1 MTVPFTKQPKVDSVV
16 WRMISAA
23 ILLLLW
29 VPASCVSAQKNSQQL
44 LADAGRGKINVSDSN
59 ELSSLAGSYL
69 AGRFAEKQL
78 DLLGAADLMA
88 RVLEDDPNNEA
99 LSRRAFVLFL
109 GAGQF
114 KKAIGIAERIESHQT
129 GMTTALLLLAA
140 RDVKEGKFSKA
151 RELLRNFP
159 NQGLARYSRPL
170 AGAWIQAGT
179 GDFEGAI
186 KLLKPLSNENGFVS
200 LMNLHM
206 ALLNEQ
212 AGNFLESDKIYKKAM
227 GKIDE
232 APLRLLRARGA
243 FLERR
248 DRKDEARKL
257 YESYLK
263 TNPASYLIGYELRR
277 LQRNRSVRPIADDI
291 ISGFAE
297 GMFNLASALPVSRV
311 GATALLYARIA
322 TYLKPDFPVAQLLM
336 GDILDSSGRH
346 GDSIEIYKLI
356 GKETSYSWLARLKM
370 AENLNMTGRLDEA
383 KDLLEAMA
391 RERPAQTDPLVRLG
405 SFLRLKEDYQGAV
418 DAYNRAFE
426 RLGGEEPK
434 NWLLFYYRGISL
446 ERLKKWDLAEKDF
459 LKALELNPDQPYVLN
474 YLGYSWVDKGVNL
487 NRAREMIERAVEQ
500 RRDDGFI
507 VDSMGWVLYQLG
519 EYAEAV
525 QYLERAV
532 ELRPLD
538 PIISDHLGDA
548 YWKVGRKHEARF
560 QWRRALSLNPEEEE
574 VDRIEVKLER
584 GLGVSFRKG
593 SDG

>member
-1 MTVPFTKQPKVDSVV
+1 MTVPFTKQPKVDPVV
-16 WRMISAA
+16 WRMITAT

-29 VPASCVSAQKNSQQL
+29 VPASCVSAQKNGQQL
-44 LADAGRGKINVSDSN
+44 LADAGRGKIVVSDSN

-140 RDVKEGKFSKA
+140 RDVKQGKFSKA

-170 AGAWIQAGT
+170 ASAWIQSGT

-212 AGNFLESDKIYKKAM
+212 AGNFLESDKIYKKAI

-263 TNPASYLIGYELRR
+263 INPESYLIGYELRR
-277 LQRNRSVRPIADDI
+277 LQENRSV
-291 ISGFAE
+291 
-297 GMFNLASALPVSRV
+297 
-311 GATALLYARIA
+311 
-322 TYLKPDFPVAQLLM
+322 
-336 GDILDSSGRH
+336 
-346 GDSIEIYKLI
+346 
-356 GKETSYSWLARLKM
+356 
-370 AENLNMTGRLDEA
+370 
-383 KDLLEAMA
+383 
-391 RERPAQTDPLVRLG
+391 
-405 SFLRLKEDYQGAV
+405 
-418 DAYNRAFE
+418 
-426 RLGGEEPK
+426 
-434 NWLLFYYRGISL
+434 
-446 ERLKKWDLAEKDF
+446 
-459 LKALELNPDQPYVLN
+459 
-474 YLGYSWVDKGVNL
+474 
-487 NRAREMIERAVEQ
+487 
-500 RRDDGFI
+500 
-507 VDSMGWVLYQLG
+507 
-519 EYAEAV
+519 
-525 QYLERAV
+525 
-532 ELRPLD
+532 
-538 PIISDHLGDA
+538 
-548 YWKVGRKHEARF
+548 
-560 QWRRALSLNPEEEE
+560 
-574 VDRIEVKLER
+574 
-584 GLGVSFRKG
+584 
-593 SDG
+593 